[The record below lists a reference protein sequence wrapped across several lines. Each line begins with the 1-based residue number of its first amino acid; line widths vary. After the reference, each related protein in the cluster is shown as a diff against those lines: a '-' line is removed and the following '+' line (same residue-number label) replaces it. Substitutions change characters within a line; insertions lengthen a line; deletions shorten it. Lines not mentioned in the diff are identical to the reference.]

1 MRQKWPRIEAKDIL
15 FEQSLNGGLERA
27 IIQSKYRKGVLNRS
41 GGENYQY
48 FSELGAIFSQW
59 WCKRKRGTKI
69 EKSEIVIC
77 NL

>member
-15 FEQSLNGGLERA
+15 FEYRASAAAQRERA

-41 GGENYQY
+41 RGKNYQY

-59 WCKRKRGTKI
+59 WCQRKWGTKT
-69 EKSEIVIC
+69 EKK
-77 NL
+77 